1 MKINRN
7 RKSAFKLVVV
17 NLTICPSSRPSHCVR
32 LCIYLEMSSKRKL
45 ASEIDWRGFCPQ
57 IGFIHTFN
65 LYLEYL
71 FFFFVEASRTYANKY
86 AVQLTCKFIQNG
98 RQWKLVRSEWTP
110 LIGVCGNRRRWRIGR
125 ANLYE
130 KEKKEDEIQ
139 IGNFKIC

>member
-17 NLTICPSSRPSHCVR
+17 NFTICPSSRPSHCVR
-32 LCIYLEMSSKRKL
+32 LSIYLEMSSKRKL

-57 IGFIHTFN
+57 IGFIYTRSICIWN
-65 LYLEYL
+65 I
-71 FFFFVEASRTYANKY
+71 FFLEASRTYANKY

-110 LIGVCGNRRRWRIGR
+110 LIGVCGNRRRQRIGR